1 MNRISKTA
9 AACCGL
15 LTAALTQGCAS
26 VTFDLTDID
35 EPVMLN
41 PLPPSGAA
49 WSTNQ
54 LGAFST
60 DVAHATG
67 GASGPTSHTNR
78 SGQIFENEAQLDV
91 FTAIGG
97 HANRA
102 IAIDQIEAY
111 GGGGNMLFVFVEA
124 SGVMVK
130 GNVVEL
136 SGVNTSASSTS
147 RGETK

>member
-1 MNRISKTA
+1 MGRPRTRTAVARSSKTR
-9 AACCGL
+9 
-15 LTAALTQGCAS
+15 
-26 VTFDLTDID
+26 
-35 EPVMLN
+35 
-41 PLPPSGAA
+41 
-49 WSTNQ
+49 
-54 LGAFST
+54 
-60 DVAHATG
+60 
-67 GASGPTSHTNR
+67 R
-78 SGQIFENEAQLDV
+78 SS
-91 FTAIGG
+91 IGG